1 MTLEV
6 WVYLMA
12 VFKRKAVS
20 AAVLILDSRI
30 KR

>member
-12 VFKRKAVS
+12 VFKGKSVS

-30 KR
+30 KC